1 MLSITP
7 MRDWRADYYSGVKGV
22 YFFAILKRIIAVA
35 DLGRRDVVVLDFGCG
50 TGRLS
55 QLLPGK
61 VIGYDAIPELS
72 DVDDWRKTK
81 FDVVVANEVFYLFT
95 AAQLTEFLAE
105 LRALNPNAELV
116 IGISRQGILN
126 NILKHLAGRPG
137 AHEGTQL
144 RPNEELKI
152 LTQHLELLGHTS
164 VFQLCDVYHMR
175 FPRRGERT

>member
-1 MLSITP
+1 MK
-7 MRDWRADYYSGVKGV
+7 DWREDYYSGAKGI
-22 YFFAILKRIIAVA
+22 YFFAILKRIIALA
-35 DLGRRDVVVLDFGCG
+35 DLSRRDVVVLDFACG

-61 VIGYDAIPELS
+61 VIGYDAVGELS

-105 LRALNPNAELV
+105 LRALNPSAELV
-116 IGISRQGILN
+116 VGISRQGILN
-126 NILKHLAGRPG
+126 NILKYLAGEPD

-144 RPNEELKI
+144 RPNEQLKI
-152 LTQHLELLGHTS
+152 LTQNLELLGHTS

-175 FPRRGERT
+175 FRA